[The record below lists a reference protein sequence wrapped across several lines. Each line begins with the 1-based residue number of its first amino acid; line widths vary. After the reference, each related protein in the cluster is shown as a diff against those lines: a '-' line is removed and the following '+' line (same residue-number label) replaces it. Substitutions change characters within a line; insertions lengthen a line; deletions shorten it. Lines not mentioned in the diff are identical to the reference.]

1 VLSLFG
7 RANLRSL
14 SPTAAE
20 SRPNRPSRRNGSTV
34 PAAEPS
40 FAEHVC
46 LALVA
51 EGVTHGWAVGSLL
64 APSGEL
70 GRIWSLS
77 RPLCYRAIDGL
88 VEKGLVTRRGHT
100 PGQGRERVLLAPTAD
115 GRRTARRWLN
125 TPVQHVRDVR
135 TELLMKLA
143 LRERAALDTKPLLMA
158 QQAVLESTIEALTS
172 DTTDGGLVELWRREQ
187 ARAVRRFLD
196 QAIDPVGSA
205 ESVTTELRLSAR
217 NQLQGTITAITHG
230 AVMSTVK
237 ARLGDGQ
244 TLTAAITREAVESL
258 DLVPGDAVLLVVKST
273 EVMVAKT
280 S

>member
-1 VLSLFG
+1 LLFG

-14 SPTAAE
+14 SPTTAG
-20 SRPNRPSRRNGSTV
+20 SRPNRPIRRNGSTV
-34 PAAEPS
+34 PVADRS

-64 APSGEL
+64 TPTGEL
-70 GRIWSLS
+70 GRIWSLT
-77 RPLCYRAIDGL
+77 RPLSYRAIDGL
-88 VEKGLVTRRGHT
+88 VEKGLVSRRGHT
-100 PGQGRERVLLAPTAD
+100 PGQGRERVLLAPTAE
-115 GRRTARRWLN
+115 GRRAVRRWLD

-143 LRERAALDTKPLLMA
+143 LRERAGLDTKPLLMA
-158 QQAVLESTIEALTS
+158 QQAMLESTIEALTS
-172 DTTDGGLVELWRREQ
+172 GTADGGFVELWRREQ

-196 QAIDPVGSA
+196 EAINPVESA
-205 ESVTTELRLSAR
+205 ESVKTELRLSAR
-217 NQLQGTITAITHG
+217 NQLRGTITAITPG
-230 AVMSTVK
+230 EVMSKIK
-237 ARLGDGQ
+237 AILADGQ
-244 TLTAAITREAVESL
+244 ILTAAITTEAAESL

>member
-1 VLSLFG
+1 M
-7 RANLRSL
+7 
-14 SPTAAE
+14 SPTAAG

-34 PAAEPS
+34 PVAEPS

-51 EGVTHGWAVGSLL
+51 EGVSHGWAVGSLL

-77 RPLCYRAIDGL
+77 RPLSYRAIDGL

-100 PGQGRERVLLAPTAD
+100 RGQGRERVLLAPTAE

-143 LRERAALDTKPLLMA
+143 LRERAGLDTKPLLMA
-158 QQAVLESTIEALTS
+158 QQGVLEGTIEALTAGAA
-172 DTTDGGLVELWRREQ
+172 DGGLVELWRREQ

-196 QAIDPVGSA
+196 EAIDPVESP
-205 ESVTTELRLSAR
+205 ESVPTELRLSAR
-217 NQLQGTITAITHG
+217 NQLRGTITAVTHG
-230 AVMSTVK
+230 GVMSSVK
-237 ARLGDGQ
+237 ALLEDGQ

-280 S
+280 W